1 MSATECPHC
10 HKFFA
15 SVNRTTC
22 PYCFGGLFAQAPST
36 ADDIAVLTWRPLPP
50 SREAPQKNTTPSP
63 QPFACPKCGSTNLV
77 GDKKGFG
84 LGKALVG
91 GVLLGGV
98 GLLGGFVGSKK
109 VTVTCMQCGHAW
121 EAGKQ

>member
-10 HKFFA
+10 HKFFTLMD
-15 SVNRTTC
+15 RTAC
-22 PYCFGGLFAQAPST
+22 PYCFGDLLAP
-36 ADDIAVLTWRPLPP
+36 APP
-50 SREAPQKNTTPSP
+50 SSMVHQESTTLRSSGNA
-63 QPFACPKCGSTNLV
+63 FACPKCGSTNLT

-98 GLLGGFVGSKK
+98 GLLGGFVGSRKI
-109 VTVTCMQCGHAW
+109 TVTCMQCGHAW